1 MAPEVVHESLGMV
14 PKGGRVLDPMCG
26 SGTVLRLAAEA
37 GFGCVGLDV
46 DPLAVLMARVWS
58 TPMDIDRLR
67 ADAEEVVVEAKSL
80 PADAVECTTDIDTQR
95 FISYWFAPR
104 QEEALRRLAT
114 VLPRNDNPS
123 RDALAT
129 ALSRTIVSKEKMAS
143 LARDTSHSRP
153 HRVADSNHFDVYSG
167 FMRAVGHMAKHLRP
181 EMIKIPAEVR
191 LGDARILDGIEDE
204 QFDLVLT
211 SPPYLN
217 AIDYLRGHRLALVW
231 LGFDVGVLREIRA
244 KSIGAERMASEA
256 RAPVEISQFVRAEG
270 ERDIDVRHQG
280 WIRRYASDMWAVLRQ
295 AKQAIKKDGALVMVV
310 GNSFLRGSLIDNAGL
325 VQALA
330 ESGGFRI
337 RKRKSRKIPARRRYL
352 PPPGIGRNALDVR
365 MRTETVFAFDI
376 Q

>member
-1 MAPEVVHESLGMV
+1 M
-14 PKGGRVLDPMCG
+14 LDPMCG

-37 GFGCVGLDV
+37 GFGCVGFDM

-58 TPMDIDRLR
+58 TPTDINCLR

-80 PADAVECTTDIDTQR
+80 PADAVECTTDVETQR

-104 QEEALRRLAT
+104 QELALRRLAT
-114 VLPRNDNPS
+114 VLRGNDNPS
-123 RDALAT
+123 GNVLAT

-153 HRVADSNHFDVYSG
+153 HRVADSNDFDVYSG
-167 FMRAVGHMAKHLRP
+167 FMRAVGHIARHLKP
-181 EMIKIPAEVR
+181 EMIRVPAEAR

-217 AIDYLRGHRLALVW
+217 AIDYLRGHRLALIW
-231 LGFDVGVLREIRA
+231 LGFDIGVLREIRA
-244 KSIGAERMASEA
+244 TSIGAERIASEA
-256 RAPVEISQFVRAEG
+256 RAPIEISQFVKADG

-280 WIRRYASDMWAVLRQ
+280 WIRRYAFDMQAVLRQ
-295 AKQAIKKDGALVMVV
+295 VKRTIKEDGVLVMVV

-325 VQALA
+325 VQAIA
-330 ESGGFRI
+330 ELGGFRV
-337 RKRKSRKIPARRRYL
+337 RRRKSRQIPARRRYL
-352 PPPGIGRNALDVR
+352 PPPGTGRNALDAR
-365 MRTETVFAFDI
+365 MRTETVLAFGI